1 MAYRQPSLATD
12 GERFSI
18 IVCFDGSEESLRAL
32 RYAVRIGS
40 GTDADLTLL
49 YVRPFDQGLRTSGLD
64 LSVVRENLLA
74 WGLDMPGMRV
84 LKEGRDFLIE
94 LGWLE
99 TDWELEHAHAEVR
112 GDPLG
117 DNAIVY
123 SSPSGRS
130 VVLRLLVAKSVADG
144 VLDECELGQYNLCV
158 VGWPPASG
166 NASGVGYITQEIA
179 GRIAGEHTGTVLVSR
194 FLEES
199 HGHLVCVS
207 NSDGSIL
214 GARKDAEIA
223 ARCACPIYLLSVAP
237 TQAMLYSAKRAIVR
251 ARAAIREAG
260 LEVSGASTLVGDPVS
275 TIIEEGKKYSVIVVS
290 RFHART
296 GWRRFLSNK
305 IPYFSDSISYKIMA
319 RAKNSVMI
327 VR

>member
-1 MAYRQPSLATD
+1 MDDLHDPLPGN

-18 IVCFDGSEESLRAL
+18 IVCFDGSEEAHRAL

-49 YVRPFDQGLRTSGLD
+49 YVRPIDQGLRTSGLD
-64 LSVVRENLLA
+64 LSVVRANLLA
-74 WGLDMPGMRV
+74 WGLDLPGMRV
-84 LKEGRDFLIE
+84 LKEGRDLLIE
-94 LGWLE
+94 LGWLATE
-99 TDWELEHAHAEVR
+99 WEEEYAHAEVR

-130 VVLRLLVAKSVADG
+130 VVLRLLVAQSVATG
-144 VLDECELGQYNLCV
+144 VLDECELGQYDICI
-158 VGWPPASG
+158 VGWPPASS
-166 NASGVGYITQEIA
+166 AESGVGYITQDIA
-179 GRIAGEHTGTVLVSR
+179 ERIAREHKGTVLVSR

-207 NSDGSIL
+207 DFEGSIIA
-214 GARKDAEIA
+214 ARKDAEVA
-223 ARCACPIYLLSVAP
+223 ARCMCPIYLLSVASS
-237 TQAMLYSAKRAIVR
+237 QAKLYAAKRAVAR

-260 LEVSGASTLVGDPVS
+260 LEVSGASTLVGDTVS
-275 TIIEEGKKYSVIVVS
+275 TIVEEGKKYSVIVVS
-290 RFHART
+290 RFQRRT
-296 GWRRFLSNK
+296 GWRQVFSN
-305 IPYFSDSISYKIMA
+305 SVAYKVLA

-327 VR
+327 TR

>member
-1 MAYRQPSLATD
+1 MNDRQVPLPGN

-18 IVCFDGSEESLRAL
+18 VICFDGSEESHRAL

-49 YVRPFDQGLRTSGLD
+49 YVRPIDQGLRTSGLD

-74 WGLDMPGMRV
+74 WGLDLPGMRV
-84 LKEGRDFLIE
+84 LKEGRDTLIE
-94 LGWLE
+94 LGWLAAE
-99 TDWELEHAHAEVR
+99 WEEEYAHAEVR

-123 SSPSGRS
+123 SSPAGRS
-130 VVLRLLVAKSVADG
+130 VVLRLLVAQSVAHG
-144 VLDECELGQYNLCV
+144 VLDECELGQYDICI

-166 NASGVGYITQEIA
+166 AESGVGYITQDIA
-179 GRIAGEHTGTVLVSR
+179 ERIAREHKGTVLVSR

-207 NSDGSIL
+207 DFEGSIL
-214 GARKDAEIA
+214 AARKDAEIA
-223 ARCACPIYLLSVAP
+223 ARCMCPIFLLSVASSD
-237 TQAMLYSAKRAIVR
+237 AKLYAAKRAIAR

-260 LEVSGASTLVGDPVS
+260 LNISGASALVGDPVE
-275 TIIEEGKKYSVIVVS
+275 TIVEEGKKHSVIVVS
-290 RFHART
+290 RFMRRT
-296 GWRRFLSNK
+296 GWRQVFSN
-305 IPYFSDSISYKIMA
+305 SVAYKVLA

-327 VR
+327 AR

>member
-1 MAYRQPSLATD
+1 MNDRQATLTGQ
-12 GERFSI
+12 GERFSV

-74 WGLDMPGMRV
+74 WGLDLPGMRV
-84 LKEGRDFLIE
+84 LKEGRDLLIE
-94 LGWLE
+94 LGWLAA
-99 TDWELEHAHAEVR
+99 DWQEEHAHAEVR

-130 VVLRLLVAKSVADG
+130 VVLRLLVAQSVAHG
-144 VLDECELGQYNLCV
+144 VLDECELGQHDICI
-158 VGWPPASG
+158 VGWPPAS
-166 NASGVGYITQEIA
+166 AAESGVGYITQDIA
-179 GRIAGEHTGTVLVSR
+179 ERIAREHTGTVLVSR

-207 NSDGSIL
+207 DFEGSIIA
-214 GARKDAEIA
+214 ARKDAEIA
-223 ARCACPIYLLSVAP
+223 ARCMCPIYLLSVAP
-237 TQAMLYSAKRAIVR
+237 TQGKLYAAKRAIAR

-260 LEVSGASTLVGDPVS
+260 LNISGATALVGDPVT
-275 TIIEEGKKYSVIVVS
+275 TIVEEGKKHSVIVVS
-290 RFHART
+290 RFKRRT
-296 GWRRFLSNK
+296 GWRQIFSN
-305 IPYFSDSISYKIMA
+305 SVAYKVLA

-327 VR
+327 AR

>member
-1 MAYRQPSLATD
+1 MVDQQPPLSGN

-18 IVCFDGSEESLRAL
+18 IVCFDGSKESHRAL

-49 YVRPFDQGLRTSGLD
+49 YVRPIDQGLRTSGLD

-74 WGLDMPGMRV
+74 WGLDLPGTRV
-84 LKEGRDFLIE
+84 LKEGRDTLIE
-94 LGWLE
+94 TSWLE
-99 TDWELEHAHAEVR
+99 ANWQEEHAHAEVR

-130 VVLRLLVAKSVADG
+130 VVLRLLVAQSVAHG
-144 VLDECELGQYNLCV
+144 VLDEFELGRHDLCV

-166 NASGVGYITQEIA
+166 SESGVGYITQDIA
-179 GRIAGEHTGTVLVSR
+179 ERIARESKGTVLVSR

-207 NSDGSIL
+207 DFEGSIIA
-214 GARKDAEIA
+214 ARKDAEIA
-223 ARCACPIYLLSVAP
+223 ARCMCPIYLLSVAP
-237 TQAMLYSAKRAIVR
+237 NQSKLYAAKRAVAR

-260 LEVSGASTLVGDPVS
+260 LNVSGASALIGDPVD
-275 TIIEEGKKYSVIVVS
+275 TIVEEGKKHSVIVVS
-290 RFHART
+290 RFKRRT
-296 GWRRFLSNK
+296 GWRQVFSN
-305 IPYFSDSISYKIMA
+305 SVAYKVLTRA
-319 RAKNSVMI
+319 RNSVMI
-327 VR
+327 AR

>member
-1 MAYRQPSLATD
+1 MAIRKPGLSTD

-18 IVCFDGSEESLRAL
+18 VVCFDGSEESHRAL

-64 LSVVRENLLA
+64 LSVVRENILS
-74 WGLDMPGMRV
+74 WGLDLPGMRV
-84 LKEGRDFLIE
+84 LKEGRDALVE

-99 TDWELEHAHAEVR
+99 TDWEKEHAHAQVR

-130 VVLRLLVAKSVADG
+130 IVLRLLVAKSVADG
-144 VLDECELGQYNLCV
+144 VLDECELGQYNLCI
-158 VGWPPASG
+158 VGWPPATG
-166 NASGVGYITQEIA
+166 GASGVGYITQEVA
-179 GRIAGEHTGTVLVSR
+179 NRIAREHSGTVLVSR

-207 NSDGSIL
+207 NHEGSIL
-214 GARKDAEIA
+214 SARMDAEVA

-237 TQAMLYSAKRAIVR
+237 SQTKLYSAKRAIAR
-251 ARAAIREAG
+251 ARAAIRDAG
-260 LEVSGASTLVGDPVS
+260 LEVSGATTLVGDPVT
-275 TIIEEGKKYSVIVVS
+275 TIIEEGKKYSVIVMS
-290 RFHART
+290 RFRRRT
-296 GWRRFLSNK
+296 GWRQFFSN
-305 IPYFSDSISYKIMA
+305 SIAFKVLA
-319 RAKNSVMI
+319 KAKNSVMI